1 EPVHGDAKAAYL
13 ARAAHGAGDSR
24 PYLFRTGDLGH
35 SWPSVAADLPA
46 EGPVRVVREDP
57 ANPQVLYAGTEFGLF
72 LSLDR
77 GAHWTALGGLPTVAV
92 DDILVHPRD
101 HDLVIATHGRSL
113 YILDDASALSQAGPE
128 ALAKEAR
135 LFAPRPALG
144 AHLLPGFEEWSGN
157 TGVYRGANPPEGAIL
172 TYWIKEDTGDP
183 VKIAIEGPGGKPVA
197 NLVGSS

>member
-1 EPVHGDAKAAYL
+1 
-13 ARAAHGAGDSR
+13 
-24 PYLFRTGDLGH
+24 
-35 SWPSVAADLPA
+35 
-46 EGPVRVVREDP
+46 
-57 ANPQVLYAGTEFGLF
+57 
-72 LSLDR
+72 
-77 GAHWTALGGLPTVAV
+77 
-92 DDILVHPRD
+92 DILVHPRD

-128 ALAKEAR
+128 ALAKEAH

-172 TYWIKEDTGDP
+172 TYWIKEDAGDP

-197 NLVGSS
+197 NLVGSSRAGIDRVTWDLVPTKDLLNEYGGEGKLLVPAGEYKVTLTYGQAKS